1 MATTT
6 LTESVSSY
14 LLRYRKITAVKAFEL
29 CGTMRLSAI
38 IMTLRSRGWPIETEF
53 VETTNRY
60 GKPIRY
66 GVYTLPKGW
75 KPENNN
81 K

>member
-1 MATTT
+1 MAITT
-6 LTESVSSY
+6 LTGSVTSY
-14 LLRYRKITAVKAFEL
+14 LLRYRKITSLKALEM

-38 IMTLRSRGWPIETEF
+38 IYKLRSKGWPIETEYAY
-53 VETTNRY
+53 TTNRY
-60 GKPIRY
+60 GKTVRY

-75 KPENNN
+75 KPEN